1 MENEK
6 QVLGEPAVKYNYVSA
21 EEYLE
26 GERKAVEKHE
36 LINGRIVSMAGASL
50 KHNRIVRNLLAS
62 VHAKLKGSG
71 CEIFPSD
78 LRVNVPATNSFMYPD
93 LTIVCGKPELLD
105 DQFDNL
111 LNPSVIIEVLS
122 PSTEPHDKGTKFF
135 NYQQI
140 ASLKEYILVSSTSA
154 LITTI
159 TKKDDGLWKFE
170 NITDMAAP
178 LTIGATDQQIPLA
191 DIYDSVTF

>member
-1 MENEK
+1 MENI
-6 QVLGEPAVKYNYVSA
+6 VDEPALKYNYLSA

-36 LINGRIVSMAGASL
+36 LINGKIITMKGASFN
-50 KHNRIVRNLLAS
+50 HNRIVRNMIAAI
-62 VHAKLKGSG
+62 HGRLKGKS
-71 CEIFPSD
+71 CEVFPSD
-78 LRVNVPATNSFMYPD
+78 LRVNIPSTNSFMYPD

-105 DQFDNL
+105 EQFDNL

-122 PSTEPHDKGTKFF
+122 PSTESHDRGTKFF

-140 ASLKEYILVSSTSA
+140 DSLKEYILINSTSV
-154 LITTI
+154 LISTI

-170 NITDMAAP
+170 NITDLSAL
-178 LTIGATDQQIPLA
+178 LTISTINQQLPLA
-191 DIYDSVTF
+191 DIYEGVTF